1 MNTIKKK
8 EIAKRI
14 AQDLGITATL
24 AGDVIQQF
32 LDEIITELGK
42 GNRLEFRNFGVFESR
57 VVKPRQG
64 RNPRTGEIVQI
75 PEKRT
80 VRFKIGKIMKQ
91 EVQKQAAP
99 APEPES
105 QPESSP
111 PEQTF

>member
-1 MNTIKKK
+1 METVKKK

-24 AGDVIQQF
+24 AGDVIQRF
-32 LDEIITELGK
+32 LDEIIKELGN

-57 VVKPRQG
+57 AVKPRLG
-64 RNPRTGEIVQI
+64 RNPRTGDIVQI

-91 EVQKQAAP
+91 KVQN
-99 APEPES
+99 
-105 QPESSP
+105 SP
-111 PEQTF
+111 PEEL